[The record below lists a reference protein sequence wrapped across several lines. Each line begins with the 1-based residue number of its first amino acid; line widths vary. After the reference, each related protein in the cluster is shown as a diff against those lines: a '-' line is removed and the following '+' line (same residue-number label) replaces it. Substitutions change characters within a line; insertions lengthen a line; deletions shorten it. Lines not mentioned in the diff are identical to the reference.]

1 MSEKRQDN
9 KGRILRT
16 GESQRKDG
24 RYAYKYVDAFGKQQ
38 FVYSWKLV
46 DTDKTPAGKRDV
58 PALRDKVKEISRD
71 LEDGIDTIGKKMTV
85 CQLYAKQNGL
95 RKNVKHGTKKGRDYL
110 MGLLQD
116 DPFGVK
122 SIDTVKQSD
131 AKEWVIRMNEKG
143 FAFQT
148 ISNFKRSLKAA
159 FYTAIEDDCIR
170 KNPFNF
176 ALDTVIEDDRERKAA
191 LTPKQEE
198 NLLAFME
205 QDAVYKK
212 YRDEVIILLGTGLR
226 ISEFCG
232 LTTALDFKNRQIN
245 VDHQLLRDADI
256 GYYIET
262 PKTKNGI
269 RQIPM
274 SEEVYQAL
282 KRVLKNRG
290 NAAPFSVE
298 GYKNFLFLKNDGMPK
313 VSANYDS
320 MLKGLVKKYN
330 KQNKEQLPNI
340 TPHILRHTFCTRLA
354 NAGMNPKALQY
365 IMGHANIT
373 MTLNYYAH
381 ATYDSAKAEM
391 ERLAA

>member
-1 MSEKRQDN
+1 M
-9 KGRILRT
+9 
-16 GESQRKDG
+16 
-24 RYAYKYVDAFGKQQ
+24 
-38 FVYSWKLV
+38 
-46 DTDKTPAGKRDV
+46 
-58 PALRDKVKEISRD
+58 
-71 LEDGIDTIGKKMTV
+71 
-85 CQLYAKQNGL
+85 LYNAH
-95 RKNVKHGTKKGRDYL
+95 NV
-110 MGLLQD
+110 
-116 DPFGVK
+116 
-122 SIDTVKQSD
+122 QS
-131 AKEWVIRMNEKG
+131 
-143 FAFQT
+143 
-148 ISNFKRSLKAA
+148 ISNYKRSLKAA

-198 NLLAFME
+198 SLLAFME

-232 LTTALDFKNRQIN
+232 LTTALDFKNRSIN

-256 GYYIET
+256 GYYVET

-282 KRVLKNRG
+282 KRVMKSRS
-290 NAAPFSVE
+290 NAAPFSID
-298 GYKNFLFLKNDGMPK
+298 GYKDFLFLKQDGMPK
-313 VSANYDS
+313 VAANYEG

-330 KQNKEQLPNI
+330 KQNKEPLPNI